1 MSTAGGGYL
10 RILPPGPTTVIS
22 TKREPCRLLALN
34 ATRNP
39 PRSVPVLSRA
49 SMYLSRVGSLPALR
63 NDEPFGTA
71 TGASIKIATR
81 DTGQFLDP
89 RTCKDWWMDY
99 FGECRT
105 TR

>member
-1 MSTAGGGYL
+1 
-10 RILPPGPTTVIS
+10 
-22 TKREPCRLLALN
+22 
-34 ATRNP
+34 
-39 PRSVPVLSRA
+39 
-49 SMYLSRVGSLPALR
+49 LPALR

-71 TGASIKIATR
+71 TGTSIKIATR

-105 TR
+105 SR